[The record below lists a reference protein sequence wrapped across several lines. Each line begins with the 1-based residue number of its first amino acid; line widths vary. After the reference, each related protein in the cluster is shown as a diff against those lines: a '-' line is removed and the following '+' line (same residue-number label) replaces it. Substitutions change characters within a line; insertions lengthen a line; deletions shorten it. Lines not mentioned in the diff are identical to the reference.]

1 MMSAAIL
8 RMVTGKAVPLAAM
21 LLFFAFT
28 ISAGTS
34 YAESVSRV
42 VVEKVRPGYVLAG
55 GITFKV
61 SESTQILNRWDD
73 RISIKMLQPE
83 SIVNINY
90 KTTGKKTATATR
102 IKIVK
107 DPPG

>member
-1 MMSAAIL
+1 MSAAKS
-8 RMVTGKAVPLAAM
+8 RFVPQKAVLISAM

-28 ISAGTS
+28 ISAGTAH
-34 YAESVSRV
+34 AESARGIVL
-42 VVEKVRPGYVLAG
+42 EKVMPGFILAG

-61 SESTQILNRWDD
+61 SETTQILDRWDGS
-73 RISIKMLQPE
+73 ISIKMLQPE
-83 SIVNINY
+83 STLNITY
-90 KTTGKKTATATR
+90 KTTGKKTATATW